1 MTKNK
6 VMKNRITLGNIR
18 CKKFL
23 HTHTNLYIGETE
35 EKESAINM
43 SKVFIVEEY
52 SMIDERT
59 LSVIDYL
66 YYYPYNKDR
75 RHKDFF
81 DRLKDDTTLI
91 LDLINKHIRV
101 RTAITYPFKT
111 CVIKEN
117 KDNLSDALM
126 GY

>member
-1 MTKNK
+1 MEDEVTKNK

-23 HTHTNLYIGETE
+23 HTLTNLYIGETE
-35 EKESAINM
+35 EKESVINM

-81 DRLKDDTTLI
+81 DGHSWASGIYQHSDGKEQESSSEVFNFNRNVLI
-91 LDLINKHIRV
+91 CSNS
-101 RTAITYPFKT
+101 
-111 CVIKEN
+111 C
-117 KDNLSDALM
+117 M
-126 GY
+126 